1 MVYNLL
7 KDTKI
12 YKSFVT
18 LARKGNLPHAVLLY
32 SKDTYAAK
40 NMLKLFAC
48 AVLCRSGKPCLEC
61 NDCRRVLGGT
71 HPDCKT
77 YPAKDKILVGDID
90 NLIEDASFKPCEGSS
105 KVYLINAGDTMSTD
119 SQNKLLKTLEEPPE
133 AVYIFICAANPENM
147 LPTVKSRC
155 AEMDLQP
162 FTPQQIA
169 QFLSEAGGKGAF
181 AAAMSC
187 GGLLGRA
194 LEMSESGGYQS
205 FYNFIY
211 SLFKTLQTKDD
222 ILICMEKINSFEDKN
237 AALDIMQLYFRDC
250 LMYKC
255 GQNDLIFDKNS
266 DGIKS
271 AEYFCQKD
279 IIKFLESAA
288 NAKRKLTLNCN
299 AAPLFENIFIDI
311 LSARENNTGG
321 AVFG

>member
-1 MVYNLL
+1 MVYKLL

-12 YKSFVT
+12 YKSFT
-18 LARKGNLPHAVLLY
+18 MLARKGNLPHAALLY
-32 SKDTYAAK
+32 SKDAYAAK

-48 AVLCRSGKPCLEC
+48 AVLCRFGKPCLEC

-77 YPAKDKILVGDID
+77 YPVKDKVLVGDID
-90 NLIEDASFKPCEGSS
+90 KLIEDASFMPCEGSS
-105 KVYLINAGDTMSTD
+105 KVYLINAGDTMNTD

-162 FTPQQIA
+162 FTQQQITD
-169 QFLSEAGGKGAF
+169 FLSQSGSEGAR

-194 LEMSESGGYQS
+194 IEISSSGGYLS

-211 SLFKTLQTKDD
+211 SLFKTLETKDD

-255 GQNDLIFDKNS
+255 GQNSLIFDKNS

-271 AEYFCQKD
+271 AEFFRQKD
-279 IIKFLESAA
+279 IIRFIESAA
-288 NAKRKLTLNCN
+288 RAKRKLTLNCN

-311 LSARENNTGG
+311 LSARENYNGG
-321 AVFG
+321 AIVG